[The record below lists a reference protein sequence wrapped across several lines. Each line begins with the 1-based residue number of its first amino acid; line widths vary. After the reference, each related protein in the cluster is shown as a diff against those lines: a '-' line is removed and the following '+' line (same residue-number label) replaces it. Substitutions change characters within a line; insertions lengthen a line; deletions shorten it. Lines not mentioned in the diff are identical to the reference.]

1 MGCGASSPD
10 KGGADDVN
18 WKNVQ
23 NDPDFDK
30 EDNKKK
36 ARFDKKTG
44 KATTTDKGDKPE
56 FDLFEA

>member
-1 MGCGASSPD
+1 MGCGSSTPD
-10 KGGADDVN
+10 NGGADDVN

-23 NDPDFDK
+23 NDPDFEK
-30 EDNKKK
+30 ENGKKR

-44 KATTTDKGDKPE
+44 KITTADRDDKPE